1 MNDFPTRYAEMM
13 KALGLSKN
21 ADFARLLGVE
31 PQNVHNWVKVRQRI
45 GGDSRL
51 LFQKRTGISFDW
63 LNEGVGFMWLPS
75 REHPHPTY
83 PYPADSKGPREI
95 LIERDNPSAYS
106 DNSPVKGYVHFGLM
120 EGAAAAGYGS
130 LNEEFPEVFQKIDM
144 AEWKV
149 RQQLGFIPAT
159 DRVKL
164 LTVRGDSH
172 YPKIKDGDVV
182 MVDTDQTTF
191 AGDGFY
197 VISLNGF
204 GLIKRMQI
212 MSDGMHLIS
221 TNKEYASEV
230 IPAAKMHGIKIEGRI
245 VGCAQLRR
253 SEEI

>member
-1 MNDFPTRYAEMM
+1 MIDMESIAKRFKETRTTI
-13 KALGLSKN
+13 GLSQEE
-21 ADFARLLGVE
+21 LGMAIG
-31 PQNVHNWVKVRQRI
+31 VKKQTISAIERGATKKPEYDTIEKAAKKMGV
-45 GGDSRL
+45 DS
-51 LFQKRTGISFDW
+51 KW
-63 LNEGVGFMWLPS
+63 LMHG
-75 REHPHPTY
+75 
-83 PYPADSKGPREI
+83 KGPREI
-95 LIERDNPSAYS
+95 LMERDRPKAYS
-106 DNSPVKGYVHFGLM
+106 DDSPVKGYVHFGLM
-120 EGAAAAGYGS
+120 EGAAAAGYGT

-149 RQQLGFIPAT
+149 RQQLGFIPTT

-182 MVDTDQTTF
+182 MVDTDQTAF
-191 AGDGFY
+191 SGDGFY
-197 VISLNGF
+197 LISLNGF

-230 IPAAKMHGIKIEGRI
+230 VPADKMHDIKIEGRI